1 MSRDNYQR
9 GRDWHI
15 HFMPARNLPRAGA
28 MVVRRPRHLCG
39 HPARHVARLYRVP
52 GFRYSGCRPVNR
64 WALADCHINYMGV
77 FEEVDGIDRMKAFG
91 LAFFTGTVF
100 FILTTIFL
108 TPKH

>member
-1 MSRDNYQR
+1 
-9 GRDWHI
+9 
-15 HFMPARNLPRAGA
+15 
-28 MVVRRPRHLCG
+28 
-39 HPARHVARLYRVP
+39 
-52 GFRYSGCRPVNR
+52 
-64 WALADCHINYMGV
+64 MGV